1 MAEEKTLT
9 KRQQQALATRRRIQ
23 DKAMELIR
31 ERGYENITIS
41 DICGAAGVSNGNFY
55 HYFSSKDDVLL
66 FCFESFDKD
75 LEEEFS
81 QRSFDSWLDAL
92 RAVIY
97 RQTNGAD
104 IVGAALEARI
114 FQAQLNTHGGYVVVE
129 DRFFP
134 QYVKELLSRAAE
146 AGEIHPSHNVE
157 EAAQIILQTSR
168 GILFDWSL
176 RKGSFDVC
184 VQAQKTLD
192 LFLSALKHPK
202 V

>member
-1 MAEEKTLT
+1 MIWAASSTLW
-9 KRQQQALATRRRIQ
+9 
-23 DKAMELIR
+23 E
-31 ERGYENITIS
+31 GWIS
-41 DICGAAGVSNGNFY
+41 PASAAR
-55 HYFSSKDDVLL
+55 
-66 FCFESFDKD
+66 ESFDKD

-134 QYVKELLSRAAE
+134 VV
-146 AGEIHPSHNVE
+146 VE
-157 EAAQIILQTSR
+157 VS
-168 GILFDWSL
+168 
-176 RKGSFDVC
+176 V
-184 VQAQKTLD
+184 
-192 LFLSALKHPK
+192 
-202 V
+202 

>member
-1 MAEEKTLT
+1 M
-9 KRQQQALATRRRIQ
+9 
-23 DKAMELIR
+23 
-31 ERGYENITIS
+31 
-41 DICGAAGVSNGNFY
+41 
-55 HYFSSKDDVLL
+55 
-66 FCFESFDKD
+66 
-75 LEEEFS
+75 
-81 QRSFDSWLDAL
+81 
-92 RAVIY
+92 IY

-104 IVGAALEARI
+104 IVGAALEA
-114 FQAQLNTHGGYVVVE
+114 
-129 DRFFP
+129 
-134 QYVKELLSRAAE
+134 RAAE

-202 V
+202 E